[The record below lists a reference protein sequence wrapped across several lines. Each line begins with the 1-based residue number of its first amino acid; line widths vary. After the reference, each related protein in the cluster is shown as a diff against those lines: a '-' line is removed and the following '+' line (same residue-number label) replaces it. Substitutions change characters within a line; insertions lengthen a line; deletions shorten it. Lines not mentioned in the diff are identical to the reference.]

1 MLCNYEGM
9 SVSSMRTCLVRH
21 ASRWGTQARPRGM
34 HTPVE
39 ELEEAGLPPVLRDME
54 LRADAE
60 PESPSSSSA
69 SPRAVMSCAA
79 SELAAAAVTS
89 AKLRSTPAAAPLA
102 TDLVTF
108 FATRLP
114 CNESSSLASTWVCS
128 DEADA
133 PAMRQAMQGVP
144 GQPDTQLCA
153 VSRTMADEPA
163 MRDSE
168 SRRSLGPFGC
178 SEEARPIAGALRFP
192 SITGG
197 ITGGTLLRSPP
208 LRVCTRFNIGVP
220 TFAQAVVLPT
230 CSTTT

>member
-1 MLCNYEGM
+1 MQAG
-9 SVSSMRTCLVRH
+9 
-21 ASRWGTQARPRGM
+21 WGTRARPRARPHGM
-34 HTPVE
+34 HTPME

-79 SELAAAAVTS
+79 SAELAAAA
-89 AKLRSTPAAAPLA
+89 AAAELRSAPAAAPLA
-102 TDLVTF
+102 TDLVAAL
-108 FATRLP
+108 ATRQP
-114 CNESSSLASTWVCS
+114 CNDSSSLASTWVCS

-133 PAMRQAMQGVP
+133 SAMRQAVQGVP
-144 GQPDTQLCA
+144 VEPDTQLCA
-153 VSRTMADEPA
+153 VSRTMADVPA

-168 SRRSLGPFGC
+168 SRRSFGPLGC
-178 SEEARPIAGALRFP
+178 SEEARPIAGVLRFP

-197 ITGGTLLRSPP
+197 ITGGTLLLSPP
-208 LRVCTRFNIGVP
+208 LRVCTRFNIGAP